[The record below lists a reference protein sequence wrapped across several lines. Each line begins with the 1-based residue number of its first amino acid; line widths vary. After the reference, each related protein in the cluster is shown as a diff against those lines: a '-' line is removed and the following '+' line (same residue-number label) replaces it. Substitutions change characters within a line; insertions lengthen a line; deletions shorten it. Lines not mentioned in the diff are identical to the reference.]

1 MSADSAA
8 VVDLRRPVDATALVA
23 ELKARRF
30 DRIFAVTPLAAWTLE
45 EAGIPF
51 ETNAAL
57 VDREAFRAG
66 CLGNHERVRRAL
78 AAAFGSESDSWMGLM
93 LQLVAFSAYALGEDA
108 RLRSLEGLDLE
119 VYSDIPHG
127 TRDRLS
133 LEEHLYNECALY
145 FRAVPAQRHHAV
157 ARRSESL
164 SRLLNRLKRLTPA
177 AFAGKLLRLVPAP
190 RRAGPA
196 LVTDYGYDWAALR
209 PRLAPRFTQW
219 TFAELAAD
227 LRSLGGPGPDAA
239 TLDRFAAALA
249 SEFGPLLPRTLEPF
263 VAMARDRAERYGAL
277 RRRFADH
284 LPSFADKNDL
294 RAALGTLCGTDE
306 QFLAHYYLKASGRPS
321 VFYQHG
327 AYMQRW
333 PMTDPAELLPA
344 THNFAYGSADAAFMS
359 GLRAGA
365 KVSRVGSVLLDA
377 IKPGPQERGRFLY
390 VTFLNPGNL
399 ALAESE
405 LARPDT
411 DHGYLFSRHRKVLE
425 LFSRSKGLS
434 LTVRHHPSQFTW
446 GLYEPLREFAAARG
460 IRNVSFDQSPLD
472 PNLYFVGYEGVILDY
487 PSTGLLQAL
496 AKGRSIAC
504 HVGVPYGSD
513 REDLLRRA
521 AACAAD
527 DDGFISLLGRWCAEG
542 AGEGDPQARRNYLE
556 SFGKAERPSLSL
568 VAPLLDD
575 ILS

>member
-1 MSADSAA
+1 MSASA
-8 VVDLRRPVDATALVA
+8 VVDLRRPVDAAALAA

-30 DRIFAVTPLAAWTLE
+30 DRILAVTPLAAWTLE
-45 EAGIPF
+45 EAGLEF
-51 ETNAAL
+51 ESNAVL
-57 VDREAFRAG
+57 VDRETFRTG

-78 AAAFGSESDSWMGLM
+78 VAAFGSESDSWMGLM
-93 LQLVAFSAYALGEDA
+93 LQLVAFAAYALGEDM
-108 RLRSLEGLDLE
+108 RLRSLDGLDLD
-119 VYSDIPHG
+119 VYSDVPHG
-127 TRDRLS
+127 SRDRIS
-133 LEEHLYNECALY
+133 LEAHLYNECALY
-145 FRAVPAQRHHAV
+145 FRAVPAARHRLV
-157 ARRSESL
+157 PRRRESL
-164 SRLLNRLKRLTPA
+164 DRLLNRLRRLTPA
-177 AFAGKLLRLVPAP
+177 AFAGKLLRLLPAP

-219 TFAELAAD
+219 TFAELAAGV
-227 LRSLGGPGPDAA
+227 RSLGGPEPDAA
-239 TLDRFAAALA
+239 ALDRFAAALED
-249 SEFGPLLPRTLEPF
+249 EFRPLLPRTLAPF

-284 LPSFADKNDL
+284 LPSFADKHDL

-306 QFLAHYYLKASGRPS
+306 QYLAHYYMKAAGRPS

-333 PMTDPAELLPA
+333 PMTDSAELLPA
-344 THNFAYGSADAAFMS
+344 THNLAYGSADAVFMS
-359 GLRAGA
+359 GLRPGA
-365 KVSRVGSVLLDA
+365 KVSRVGSILLDA
-377 IKPGPQERGRFLY
+377 IEPDPERRGRFLY

-425 LFSRSKGLS
+425 LFSRFEGLS

-472 PNLYFVGYEGVILDY
+472 PGRYYAGYEGVILDY

-521 AACAAD
+521 AACADD
-527 DDGFISLLGRWCAEG
+527 DDGFLAVLERWCSEG
-542 AGEGDPQARRNYLE
+542 AGEGDPQARREYLE

-568 VAPLLDD
+568 VTPLLDD